1 MQYPLDAG
9 AAHGDAVAPQRLRAV
24 VPRAAARGVPH
35 HRQGGG
41 DHGAAPHHVRQVNQ
55 HHMGSSILDKEV
67 VSNTSTF
74 TLLSSWKDLCYS
86 QVFE

>member
-9 AAHGDAVAPQRLRAV
+9 AAHCDAVAAQRLRAV

-41 DHGAAPHHVRQVNQ
+41 DHGAAPHHVRQVN
-55 HHMGSSILDKEV
+55 IT
-67 VSNTSTF
+67 NTTWVPQF
-74 TLLSSWKDLCYS
+74 
-86 QVFE
+86 